1 MDSVGSALRTYGVD
15 YLDQGRSAVEIA
27 EEFGSAIQN
36 WARHPEGLD
45 ALLLVPQADT
55 VLKRLIDDVDGAK
68 ALAESATVLRRSK
81 DPADANAIEN
91 LLKSG
96 GEFIRASS
104 DLLSLNEPTRLVRGL
119 FGPAIAVLAKSGAKR
134 AADTVLGVAKSG
146 AKRVADAATDRVGIP
161 RLGKSRT
168 DPLFES
174 GGRTW
179 SQAQL
184 DEEIARL
191 GVGSSTRLS
200 TGRRGRLVSDL
211 MADLKVTM
219 FENKALRFGE
229 RSAQVLSKWTPF
241 LSRMLPS
248 MVDKVEQAFRREVF
262 SMALKE
268 GRTPELAADVARE
281 AVLDFEPFASRGA
294 ARLLQPILA
303 GLATGVAG
311 LESLVRRPQEAMRIM
326 RTMRAKQDYVE
337 REYGGDEGLV
347 GGDPLKAA
355 FGLVGVK
362 VPSIGPI
369 NMYGPAASAYVADM
383 LASAY
388 YSTDKLGAAKNLL
401 TGFVGGLGPVA
412 ALRSVS
418 GGIQT
423 WIEGEPTELT
433 KDDEMLQVMLAASIA
448 DRYGLDLPFTP
459 FKPWDVLV
467 ERYGLEAVNIN
478 EAGGWVPVK
487 IGRPA
492 RRGKGPRG
500 KVEAYYS
507 YKMSPEGRK
516 QFKADMARANLF
528 AGSQVLE
535 AYKMYGVI
543 PQVGLATSGLT
554 EQQIAER
561 RMGEEVRKATGR

>member
-1 MDSVGSALRTYGVD
+1 M
-15 YLDQGRSAVEIA
+15 
-27 EEFGSAIQN
+27 
-36 WARHPEGLD
+36 
-45 ALLLVPQADT
+45 
-55 VLKRLIDDVDGAK
+55 
-68 ALAESATVLRRSK
+68 LRRSK
-81 DPADANAIEN
+81 DPADASAIEN
-91 LLKSG
+91 LLKWG
-96 GEFIRASS
+96 GEFVRATS
-104 DLLSLNEPTRLVRGL
+104 DLLSLNEPTKLVRGL
-119 FGPAIAVLAKSGAKR
+119 FGPPIAVLAKSGAAR
-134 AADTVLGVAKSG
+134 AADTVLGVAT
-146 AKRVADAATDRVGIP
+146 APIR

-200 TGRRGRLVSDL
+200 AGRRGRLVSDL

-219 FENKALRFGE
+219 TQNKALRLGE
-229 RSAQVLSKWTPF
+229 RGSQELAKWTPF

-248 MVDKVEQAFRREVF
+248 IVDKVEQAFRREIF

-281 AVLDFEPFASRGA
+281 AALDFEPFANRGA

-303 GLATGVAG
+303 GAASGVAG

-347 GGDPLKAA
+347 G
-355 FGLVGVK
+355 VK

-369 NMYGPAASAYVADM
+369 NMYGPVAAAYAADL

-388 YSTDKLGAAKNLL
+388 YSNDKWGAAEGLFKGL
-401 TGFVGGLGPVA
+401 VGGLGPVA

-418 GGIQT
+418 GGVQT

-448 DRYGLDLPFTP
+448 DRYGLDSSYTP
-459 FKPWDVLV
+459 FAPWDVLV
-467 ERYGLEAVNIN
+467 ERYGLTATNIDK
-478 EAGGWVPVK
+478 GGRTSVK

-492 RRGKGPRG
+492 RKGRGPGG
-500 KVEAYYS
+500 EDIEAFYT
-507 YKMSPEGRK
+507 YKMSNEGRK
-516 QFKADMARANLF
+516 QFKADMARANQL

-535 AYKMYGVI
+535 AYKAYGVI
-543 PQVGLATSGLT
+543 PQVGLGTSGFT
-554 EQQIAER
+554 EQEIAER
-561 RMGEEVRKATGR
+561 RMGEEVRAATGR